1 MPSESRLYIVGIGP
15 GGRGLLTRKAE
26 KALLEARSVVGYGPY
41 LDLVKDLLPGKV
53 VRSTGMGREVE
64 RVREAV
70 DLLAEGDV
78 ALISSGDP
86 NVYGMAGL
94 GLEVASGRVELE
106 RVEVVPGIT
115 SFSAAASRA
124 GITFREAV
132 AVISLSD
139 LLTPWERIEDRARA
153 ASELGMPMAIY
164 NPRSRRRT
172 WQLERLL
179 DIVTGG
185 GEGDR
190 HLLVAKNVSRPGEAL
205 WWTTAREVLERED
218 LREEIDMFTLLII
231 GGEGMAEGWRWGGRN
246 EKGDGRGGEGMG
258 KAEGGRGVEG
268 IAAGGPIAEAKIRL
282 VGVGPGDP
290 RHLTL
295 EAEGLIRG
303 SDLLLGAERHLASVG
318 ALPGGLGARSL
329 SISPEGKFEERIG
342 ARLAAAEEAAGRGE
356 TASILFGGDP
366 GTFSS
371 AWRGLSRPGIRVSP
385 GVGAFAAAAA
395 RVGAPLVNDFALLS
409 GLDGEAP
416 EKAQRLLEAGFAVV
430 FYNQSSGGLKAIA
443 EAASS
448 LDPERPFALVQDA
461 TRPDEKIA
469 IGRASDLAR
478 PKFDGRR
485 CTLILPGPTADI
497 REGRIIARRG
507 YERKYDY

>member
-15 GGRGLLTRKAE
+15 GGRGLLTRRAKE
-26 KALLEARSVVGYGPY
+26 ALLEARSVVGYGPY
-41 LDLVKDLLPGKV
+41 LNLVKDLLPGKV

-64 RVREAV
+64 RAREAV

-205 WWTTAREVLERED
+205 WWTTAGEVLERED

-231 GGEGMAEGWRWGGRN
+231 GGEGMAEGWRWDGRN

-329 SISPEGKFEERIG
+329 SISPTGRFEERVG

-416 EKAQRLLEAGFAVV
+416 EKARRLLEAGFAVV

-461 TRPDEKIA
+461 TRPDERIA

-485 CTLILPGPTADI
+485 CTLILPGPEAHL

>member
-1 MPSESRLYIVGIGP
+1 MPSASRLYIVGIGP
-15 GGRGLLTRKAE
+15 GSPGLLTRRAKE
-26 KALLEARSVVGYGPY
+26 ALTEARSVVGYGPY
-41 LDLVKDLLPGKV
+41 LDLVKDHLSGKA
-53 VRSTGMGREVE
+53 VRSTGMGREVD
-64 RVREAV
+64 RAREAV
-70 DLLAEGDV
+70 DLLEDGDV

-124 GITFREAV
+124 GITFRDSV
-132 AVISLSD
+132 AVLSLSD
-139 LLTPWERIEDRARA
+139 LLTPWERIEERART

-179 DIVTGG
+179 DIVTGS

-190 HLLVAKNVSRPGEAL
+190 HLLVAKNVSRPGESL
-205 WWTTAREVLERED
+205 WWTTAREVLEEA

-231 GGEGMAEGWRWGGRN
+231 GGEGMAKGWGW
-246 EKGDGRGGEGMG
+246 GEGMG
-258 KAEGGRGVEG
+258 KAEGVGGGDG
-268 IAAGGPIAEAKIRL
+268 IAAVEPAPDAKIRL

-290 RHLTL
+290 RHLTQ

-318 ALPGGLGARSL
+318 ALRGGLAARCL
-329 SISPEGKFEERIG
+329 SISTTGRFEERIR
-342 ARLAAAEEAAGRGE
+342 ARLAAAEEAASRGK
-356 TASILFGGDP
+356 TTSILFGGDP
-366 GTFSS
+366 STFSS
-371 AWRGLSRPGIRVSP
+371 AWRALSRPGIRVSP

-395 RVGAPLVNDFALLS
+395 RVGAPLVSDFALLS
-409 GLDGEAP
+409 GLDGEAR

-430 FYNQSSGGLKAIA
+430 VYNQSSGELKAIA

-461 TRPDEKIA
+461 TRPDEQIA

-485 CTLILPGPTADI
+485 CTLILAGPTADM
-497 REGRIIARRG
+497 RDGMIISRRG

>member
-15 GGRGLLTRKAE
+15 GGRGLLTRRAKE
-26 KALLEARSVVGYGPY
+26 ALLEARSVVGYGPY
-41 LDLVKDLLPGKV
+41 LNLVKDLLPGKV

-64 RVREAV
+64 RAREAV

-205 WWTTAREVLERED
+205 WWTTAGEVLERED

-231 GGEGMAEGWRWGGRN
+231 GGEGMAEGWRWDGRN
-246 EKGDGRGGEGMG
+246 E

-329 SISPEGKFEERIG
+329 SISPTGRFEERVG
-342 ARLAAAEEAAGRGE
+342 ARLAAAEDAAGRGE

-416 EKAQRLLEAGFAVV
+416 EKARRLLEAGFAVV

-461 TRPDEKIA
+461 TRPDERIA

-485 CTLILPGPTADI
+485 CTLILPGPEAHL